1 MAAFNAVAWM
11 PAKPASSYEGLRTW
25 PCLSQGCQNS
35 STDKKKPYST
45 QVLVGR
51 ALICS
56 SRTSLS
62 GCREP
67 MDASVSPISVVV
79 MSRLLVLIVDDDL
92 LVRLNAAF
100 LLEDAGFDAIEAGN
114 CR

>member
-1 MAAFNAVAWM
+1 
-11 PAKPASSYEGLRTW
+11 
-25 PCLSQGCQNS
+25 
-35 STDKKKPYST
+35 
-45 QVLVGR
+45 
-51 ALICS
+51 
-56 SRTSLS
+56 
-62 GCREP
+62 

-100 LLEDAGFDAIEAGN
+100 LLEEAGFDAIEAGN